1 MAVIKDVTILPSRM
15 GVAGVL
21 LNKSVLIICGKI
33 GGAVTVFDQIIF
45 HCNVDSGFRENF
57 KKDIS
62 ENTKFDFNWFFNLIT
77 LPQ

>member
-45 HCNVDSGFRENF
+45 HCNVDSEYRENF
-57 KKDIS
+57 KKNIS
-62 ENTKFDFNWFFNLIT
+62 ENTKFDFN
-77 LPQ
+77 